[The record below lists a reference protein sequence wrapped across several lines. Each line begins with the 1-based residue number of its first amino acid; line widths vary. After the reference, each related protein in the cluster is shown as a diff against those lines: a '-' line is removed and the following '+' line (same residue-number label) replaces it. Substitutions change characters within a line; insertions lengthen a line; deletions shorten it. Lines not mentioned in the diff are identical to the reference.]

1 MVLTNYWMLLIWILT
16 VGLFLNV
23 VIPKTL
29 VTIEGKSEYRW
40 GKFSA
45 FLLVVPYIVWAG
57 FRTDWFGDTPVYRMS
72 FYDAASSLSALPAYA
87 ASQTKDTG
95 FYVLNSLFKIFIS
108 SSSVVF
114 FLAIAAFQMFCIM
127 RTYRKYSS
135 DYWMSIFLFIV
146 STDYLSYMHNGMR
159 QFIAVCGIFACFGF
173 ILKKEYLKTII
184 VILLLSTI
192 HQTCLIMIPIIF
204 IVQGKAFN
212 KRTFIFI
219 ILTILVLVSLNQFTS
234 FLENALKETQY
245 NDTLLTSV
253 WKDDDG
259 TSIFRVIV
267 YSVPMILSIFGKK
280 YIDQAN
286 NPMINIC
293 VNCSIVTSLLYIVSK
308 FTSGIFIG
316 RLPIYTSLTGYILL
330 PWLIDHIFE
339 KKSAGIIKII
349 MMLLYVLFFYYQM
362 HFSWKLL

>member
-1 MVLTNYWMLLIWILT
+1 MVLRNYWMLLIWPLT

-29 VTIEGKSEYRW
+29 VTVEGKSDYRW

-57 FRTDWFGDTPVYRMS
+57 FRTDLFGDTPVYRMA
-72 FYDAASSLSALPAYA
+72 FYDAANSLSALPAYA

-108 SSSVVF
+108 NSSVVF
-114 FLAIAAFQMFCIM
+114 FLAIAAFQTFCIM

-234 FLENALKETQY
+234 FLENVLKETQY

-330 PWLIDHIFE
+330 PWLIDHMFE
-339 KKSAGIIKII
+339 KKSADIIKII
-349 MMLLYVLFFYYQM
+349 MILLYVLFFYYQM

>member
-1 MVLTNYWMLLIWILT
+1 MVLRNYWMLLIWLLT

-29 VTIEGKSEYRW
+29 VTVEGKSEYRW

-108 SSSVVF
+108 NSSVVF
-114 FLAIAAFQMFCIM
+114 FLAIAAFQIFCIM

-293 VNCSIVTSLLYIVSK
+293 VNYSIVTSLLYIVSK

-330 PWLIDHIFE
+330 PWLIDHMFE

-349 MMLLYVLFFYYQM
+349 MMLMYVLFFYYQM

>member
-1 MVLTNYWMLLIWILT
+1 MVLRNYWMLLIWPLT

-29 VTIEGKSEYRW
+29 VTVEGKSEYRW

-45 FLLVVPYIVWAG
+45 FLLVLPYIIWAG

-114 FLAIAAFQMFCIM
+114 FLAIAAFQLFCIM
-127 RTYRKYSS
+127 KTYRKYSS

-159 QFIAVCGIFACFGF
+159 QFIAVCGIFACLGW
-173 ILKKEYLKTII
+173 IIKKEYFKTII

-192 HQTCLIMIPIIF
+192 HQTCLVMIPIIF
-204 IVQGKAFN
+204 IIQGKAFN
-212 KRTFIFI
+212 KKTMFLIF
-219 ILTILVLVSLNQFTS
+219 LTLIVLVGINSFTS
-234 FLENALKETQY
+234 FLEDALKETQY
-245 NDTLLTSV
+245 SDIMTNEIMQNKT
-253 WKDDDG
+253 G
-259 TSIFRVIV
+259 TNILRVIV
-267 YSVPMILSIFGKK
+267 YSVPLLLSIVGKR
-280 YIDQAN
+280 YIDEAN
-286 NPMINIC
+286 DPLINLC
-293 VNCSIVTSLLYIVSK
+293 VNCSVITTALYAISAV
-308 FTSGIFIG
+308 TSGIYFG

-330 PWLIDHIFE
+330 PWLINHMFE
-339 KKSAGIIKII
+339 KKSAVLVKL
-349 MMLLYVLFFYYQM
+349 MMYGFYFLFFYYQM
-362 HFSWKLL
+362 HFAWGVL

>member
-1 MVLTNYWMLLIWILT
+1 MVLRNYWMLLIWPLT

-23 VIPKTL
+23 VISKTL
-29 VTIEGKSEYRW
+29 VTVEGKSEYRW

-45 FLLVVPYIVWAG
+45 FLLVLPYIIWAG
-57 FRTDWFGDTPVYRMS
+57 FRTDWFGDTLVYRMS
-72 FYDAASSLSALPAYA
+72 FYDAANSLSALPAYA

-114 FLAIAAFQMFCIM
+114 FLAIAAFQIFFIM

-159 QFIAVCGIFACFGF
+159 QFIAVCGIFACLGW
-173 ILKKEYLKTII
+173 ILKKEYFKTIL

-204 IVQGKAFN
+204 IIQGKAFN
-212 KRTFIFI
+212 KKTMFL
-219 ILTILVLVSLNQFTS
+219 ILLTLIVLIGVNSFTS
-234 FLENALKETQY
+234 FLQNALKETQY
-245 NDTLLTSV
+245 SDIMTNEIMQNKT
-253 WKDDDG
+253 G
-259 TSIFRVIV
+259 TNILRVIV
-267 YSVPMILSIFGKK
+267 YSVPLLLSIVGKR
-280 YIDQAN
+280 YIDEAN
-286 NPMINIC
+286 DPLINLC
-293 VNCSIVTSLLYIVSK
+293 VNCSVITTALYAISAV
-308 FTSGIFIG
+308 TSGIYFG

-330 PWLIDHIFE
+330 PWLINHMFE
-339 KKSAGIIKII
+339 KESAGLVKL
-349 MMLLYVLFFYYQM
+349 MMYGFYFLFFYYQM
-362 HFSWKLL
+362 HFAWGVL

>member
-1 MVLTNYWMLLIWILT
+1 MVLRNYWMLLIWPLT

-29 VTIEGKSEYRW
+29 VTVEGKSEYRW

-45 FLLVVPYIVWAG
+45 FLLVLPYIIWAG

-72 FYDAASSLSALPAYA
+72 FYEAASSLSALPAYA

-95 FYVLNSLFKIFIS
+95 FYVLSSFFKIFIS

-127 RTYRKYSS
+127 KTYRKYSS
-135 DYWMSIFLFIV
+135 DYWMSIFLFII

-159 QFIAVCGIFACFGF
+159 QFIAVCGIFACLGW
-173 ILKKEYLKTII
+173 IIKKEYFKTII

-330 PWLIDHIFE
+330 PWLINHMFE
-339 KKSAGIIKII
+339 KKSADIIKII
-349 MMLLYVLFFYYQM
+349 MILLYVLFFYYQM

>member
-1 MVLTNYWMLLIWILT
+1 MVLRNYWMLLIWLLT

-29 VTIEGKSEYRW
+29 VTVEGKSEYRW

-57 FRTDWFGDTPVYRMS
+57 YRSWFGDTETYRMS
-72 FYDAASSLSALPAYA
+72 FYEAASSLSALPAYA

-114 FLAIAAFQMFCIM
+114 FLAIAAFQLFCIM
-127 RTYRKYSS
+127 KTYRKYSS

-159 QFIAVCGIFACFGF
+159 QFIAVCGIFACLGW
-173 ILKKEYLKTII
+173 IIKKEYFKTII

-192 HQTCLIMIPIIF
+192 HQTCLVMIPIIF
-204 IVQGKAFN
+204 IIQGKAFN
-212 KRTFIFI
+212 KKTMFLIF
-219 ILTILVLVSLNQFTS
+219 LTLIVLVGVNSFTS
-234 FLENALKETQY
+234 FLEDALKETQY
-245 NDTLLTSV
+245 SDIMTNEIMQNKT
-253 WKDDDG
+253 G
-259 TSIFRVIV
+259 TNILRVIV
-267 YSVPMILSIFGKK
+267 YSVPLLLSIVGKR
-280 YIDQAN
+280 YIDEAN
-286 NPMINIC
+286 DPLINLC
-293 VNCSIVTSLLYIVSK
+293 VNCSVITTALYAISAV
-308 FTSGIFIG
+308 TSGIYFG

-330 PWLIDHIFE
+330 PWLINHMFE
-339 KKSAGIIKII
+339 KKSAVLVKI
-349 MMLLYVLFFYYQM
+349 MMYGFYFLFFYYQM
-362 HFSWKLL
+362 HFAWGVL

>member
-1 MVLTNYWMLLIWILT
+1 MVLRNYWMLLIWPLT

-29 VTIEGKSEYRW
+29 VTVEGKSEYRW

-72 FYDAASSLSALPAYA
+72 FYEAASSLSALPAYA

-127 RTYRKYSS
+127 KTYRKYSS

-212 KRTFIFI
+212 KRAFIFI

-330 PWLIDHIFE
+330 PWLIDHMFE
-339 KKSAGIIKII
+339 KKSADIIKII
-349 MMLLYVLFFYYQM
+349 MILLYVLFFYYQM

>member
-1 MVLTNYWMLLIWILT
+1 MVLRNYWMLLIWPLT

-29 VTIEGKSEYRW
+29 VTVEGKSEYRW

-45 FLLVVPYIVWAG
+45 FLLVLPYIIWAG
-57 FRTDWFGDTPVYRMS
+57 FRTDWFGDTPVYRMA

-108 SSSVVF
+108 NSSVVF
-114 FLAIAAFQMFCIM
+114 FLAIAAFQTFCIM

-330 PWLIDHIFE
+330 PWLIDHMFE
-339 KKSAGIIKII
+339 KKSADIIKII
-349 MMLLYVLFFYYQM
+349 MILLYVLFFYYQM

>member
-1 MVLTNYWMLLIWILT
+1 MVLRNYWMLLIWLLT

-29 VTIEGKSEYRW
+29 VTVEGKSEYRW

-57 FRTDWFGDTPVYRMS
+57 YRAGIGDTEVYRMS
-72 FYDAASSLSALPAYA
+72 FYESASSLSALPAYA

-127 RTYRKYSS
+127 KTYRKYSS

-159 QFIAVCGIFACFGF
+159 QFIAVCGIFACLGL
-173 ILKKEYLKTII
+173 ILKKEYFKTII

-192 HQTCLIMIPIIF
+192 HQTALIMIPIIF
-204 IVQGKAFN
+204 IIQGKAFN
-212 KRTFIFI
+212 KKTIFNI
-219 ILTILVLVSLNQFTS
+219 NSVSW
-234 FLENALKETQY
+234 Y
-245 NDTLLTSV
+245 
-253 WKDDDG
+253 
-259 TSIFRVIV
+259 
-267 YSVPMILSIFGKK
+267 
-280 YIDQAN
+280 
-286 NPMINIC
+286 
-293 VNCSIVTSLLYIVSK
+293 
-308 FTSGIFIG
+308 
-316 RLPIYTSLTGYILL
+316 
-330 PWLIDHIFE
+330 
-339 KKSAGIIKII
+339 
-349 MMLLYVLFFYYQM
+349 
-362 HFSWKLL
+362 

>member
-1 MVLTNYWMLLIWILT
+1 MVLRNYWMLLTWILT

-29 VTIEGKSEYRW
+29 VTVEGKSEYRW
-40 GKFSA
+40 GKLSA

-87 ASQTKDTG
+87 ASQTKDAG
-95 FYVLNSLFKIFIS
+95 FYVFNSLFKIFIS

-114 FLAIAAFQMFCIM
+114 FLAIAAFQLFCIM
-127 RTYRKYSS
+127 KTYRKYSS

-192 HQTCLIMIPIIF
+192 HQTSLIMIPIIF

-330 PWLIDHIFE
+330 PWLIDHMFE